1 LPVLGGIFG
10 KIRRDQ
16 AAARK
21 VVGFE
26 ALSEVDIHPF
36 GWQGDSRELISK
48 QGGLITRLY
57 LEGCIRSH
65 ITQIGIVV
73 LVLEYVWLALV
84 KAEKGT

>member
-1 LPVLGGIFG
+1 M
-10 KIRRDQ
+10 
-16 AAARK
+16 
-21 VVGFE
+21 VGSEVF
-26 ALSEVDIHPF
+26 SEVDIRLF
-36 GWQGDSRELISK
+36 SWQGDSRELISE

-73 LVLEYVWLALV
+73 LALVLVLEYMWLALV

>member
-1 LPVLGGIFG
+1 MGGIFG

-26 ALSEVDIHPF
+26 ALSEVDIHLF
-36 GWQGDSRELISK
+36 GWQGDSRELISE

-73 LVLEYVWLALV
+73 LVLEYVWIALV

>member
-1 LPVLGGIFG
+1 M
-10 KIRRDQ
+10 
-16 AAARK
+16 
-21 VVGFE
+21 VGFE

-36 GWQGDSRELISK
+36 GWQRDSRELASK

-57 LEGCIRSH
+57 LEGCIRNH

>member
-1 LPVLGGIFG
+1 MGGIFG

-16 AAARK
+16 VAARK
-21 VVGFE
+21 VVEFE

-73 LVLEYVWLALV
+73 LVLEYAWLALV